1 MARKPW
7 GGRFDKATS
16 PRVEAFTS
24 SLAEDARLL
33 RFDVAGSIAHAR
45 MLGRAGL
52 LSKGEASRI
61 EDGLREVLR
70 GLETGEVRLDPA
82 LEDVHMNVEALLTK
96 QVGEAGKRLHT
107 ARSRNDQVALDLRLL
122 ARDRTLACAE
132 ACIALHRTLLDLA
145 KEHADA
151 PMSGFTHL
159 QRAQP
164 VTLGH
169 HLLARAAQVE
179 RDGARF
185 LAAFDAANLSPLGAG
200 ALAGSSLSTDRLMP
214 AKLLGFDG
222 LVEHSMDAV
231 SDRDF
236 LLQGASAAAQC
247 MVHLSGFA
255 EELVLW
261 STPEF
266 GYLHLDD
273 SVATG
278 SSLMPQKKNPDPL
291 ELTRAK
297 AARVTGALVSL
308 LGITSK
314 LPLAYNRD
322 LQEVKVPFL
331 GALDATEQSLLVLQE
346 VLERSRF
353 DTEAMARALEDG
365 ATQATALA
373 EHLVR
378 AGVPFRE
385 AHEVVGRLV
394 KQAAERGEPLSAMPK
409 EFLAK
414 AHPAFTEG
422 AHRLLRHVAPPAKSS
437 RGGPSP
443 GEVKRLLTASRI
455 EARSLRAQAA
465 ARRRKHAAL
474 ERLLA
479 S

>member
-1 MARKPW
+1 MPRKPW

-16 PRVEAFTS
+16 PRIEAFTS

-45 MLGRAGL
+45 MLGQVGL
-52 LSKGEASRI
+52 LTKAEAQRV
-61 EDGLREVLR
+61 EQGLREVLR
-70 GLETGEVRLDPA
+70 GLEAGELRLDPA

-96 QVGEAGKRLHT
+96 QIGDAGKRLHT

-122 ARDRTLACAE
+122 ARERAVACAD
-132 ACIALHRTLLDLA
+132 AALKLHATLVVLA
-145 KEHADA
+145 AKHAADSM
-151 PMSGFTHL
+151 PGFTHL

-164 VTLGH
+164 ITLGH
-169 HLLARAAQVE
+169 HLLARAAQLE
-179 RDGARF
+179 RDVERF
-185 LAAFDAANLSPLGAG
+185 LAAFDAANRCPLGAG
-200 ALAGSSLSTDRLMP
+200 ALAGSSLPIRREVP
-214 AKLLGFDG
+214 AKLLGFEG

-236 LLQGASAAAQC
+236 LIQGASAAAQC
-247 MVHLSGFA
+247 MVHASGFA

-266 GYLHLDD
+266 GYLALDD

-291 ELTRAK
+291 ELVRGK
-297 AARVTGALVSL
+297 AGIVQGMLMALL
-308 LGITSK
+308 ATASK

-322 LQEVKVPFL
+322 LQETKAPFL
-331 GALDATEQSLLVLQE
+331 RAMDTTDQSLRALEE
-346 VLERSRF
+346 VLARSAF

-394 KQAAERGEPLSAMPK
+394 RAAQEQGIVLSALPK
-409 EFLAK
+409 EQLAE
-414 AHPAFTEG
+414 AHPAFAEG
-422 AHRLLRHVAPPAKSS
+422 AHRLLRHAAPPAKGS
-437 RGGPSP
+437 RGGPSSA
-443 GEVKRLLTASRI
+443 EVRRLLAMAKAAQRTLA
-455 EARSLRAQAA
+455 AQA
-465 ARRRKHAAL
+465 RQRKGKHAAV
-474 ERLLA
+474 ERLLG